1 MDVKIAEINLTN
13 LAIVIFVGIS
23 GILAIHLHNE
33 NIAVACVA
41 GLVGYLA
48 RGYTKTE
55 TTNTTN
61 TTTEEMEE
69 DDQ

>member
-1 MDVKIAEINLTN
+1 MDVKIAEINITN

-55 TTNTTN
+55 TTNTT
-61 TTTEEMEE
+61 TEEMEE